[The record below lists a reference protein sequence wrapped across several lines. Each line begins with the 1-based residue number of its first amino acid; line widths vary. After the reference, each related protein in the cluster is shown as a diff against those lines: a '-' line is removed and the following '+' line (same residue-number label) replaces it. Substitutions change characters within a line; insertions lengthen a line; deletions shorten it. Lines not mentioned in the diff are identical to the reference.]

1 MFMGSIESYKQIF
14 LEANK
19 MNHYAVA
26 YFDPMAG
33 CIELTLIEARDMYHA
48 QLLFLDLNE
57 SDYPTEKH
65 ITLMLE
71 GADAHISVL
80 EL

>member
-1 MFMGSIESYKQIF
+1 
-14 LEANK
+14 

-26 YFDPMAG
+26 YFDPMVG
-33 CIELTLIEARDMYHA
+33 CLEQTLIEARDTYHA

-71 GADAHISVL
+71 NSDAHISVL
-80 EL
+80 EI